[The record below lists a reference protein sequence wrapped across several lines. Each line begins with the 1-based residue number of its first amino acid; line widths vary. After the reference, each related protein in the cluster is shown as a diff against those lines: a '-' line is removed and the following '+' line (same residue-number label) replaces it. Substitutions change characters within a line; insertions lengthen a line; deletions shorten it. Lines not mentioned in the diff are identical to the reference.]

1 MLLFLFHGKQFLI
14 FRYLY
19 NYFSHIWHNK
29 CIFLL
34 LVKKINPYFCYFNFF
49 FLIRSQNKLVYY
61 RHNETGFVIYDFRPL
76 VNFGGGVF
84 FENTIGSSFIDQEV
98 LHQINNLED
107 FHNIPRLFIFCT
119 SCSGV
124 TFYGIVE
131 QSIIRCPLC
140 ERIIRWIPW
149 FYHSLN
155 MWESKKSCLDELS
168 LFSVFCCH
176 CYFFFLIL

>member
-1 MLLFLFHGKQFLI
+1 MQ
-14 FRYLY
+14 
-19 NYFSHIWHNK
+19 
-29 CIFLL
+29 
-34 LVKKINPYFCYFNFF
+34 
-49 FLIRSQNKLVYY
+49 QNKLVYY

-140 ERIIRWIPW
+140 ERIIRWIP
-149 FYHSLN
+149 
-155 MWESKKSCLDELS
+155 
-168 LFSVFCCH
+168 
-176 CYFFFLIL
+176 